1 MMKKKIVVL
10 LIVVVVITGMVIG
23 AIAQPYR
30 IRPAD
35 IRFVKIWA
43 SESWPQKYY
52 VQVEAGGSNTCWR
65 PWKYVVLRFGNI
77 IFVRVLTLH
86 HRDKGCGMA
95 ITYEEKVI
103 ELGRRFMPGMEYV
116 IRVNDVTE
124 TFTGSRCEEIPQRL
138 LSKLW

>member
-1 MMKKKIVVL
+1 MKKKIVVV
-10 LIVVVVITGMVIG
+10 LIVVVVITGMVVG

-35 IRFVKIWA
+35 IKVVKIWV

-65 PWKYVVLRFGNI
+65 PWQYVVLRFGNI

-86 HRDKGCGMA
+86 HRDEGCGMA

-103 ELGRRFMPGMEYV
+103 ELGRWIIPGMIYV
-116 IRVNDVTE
+116 VRVNDVTE
-124 TFTGSRCEEIPQRL
+124 TFIGGRCEQIPQRL
-138 LSKLW
+138 LLKLW